1 MSNVTGAYS
10 LMQAAEWG
18 VDGCLYCYSSFFLLS
33 CGLTNTN
40 IGICMGVASI
50 GSFFAQ
56 ILFGEALNRQGR
68 SGLRRFLLAAAG
80 ILLLGNVVLLLPIG
94 RLLAVTLFLAG
105 CMLLTMFPAFLDAAS
120 MYELQRGVPVDFGI
134 GRGTGSLGYAACSAL
149 VGRLLLR
156 FGIPSIFCTGA
167 ALSTVLIGGILW
179 FFAAADQQIGD
190 DYFLEV
196 LTQEKKESRSNGLN
210 FTFLTAYP
218 RYTVL
223 LTGCVLLM
231 MGHTYTSNF
240 LYQII
245 SHKGGDEGGMGL
257 AAAIAA
263 CAEVPVLFLFG
274 RISHRL
280 RCDQWLKL
288 SALLLILKMTLG
300 YWAAGTSSF
309 LFSELFQSGYA
320 LYVVSS
326 VYYTGAVIPHGDVI
340 NGQAY
345 LHAASTLGVLL
356 SLLTGGAILDHF
368 GVQSLLFTGVIAL
381 VIGTVITFLGAEP
394 VRLSPTKEHGG

>member
-33 CGLTNTN
+33 CELTNTN

-120 MYELQRGVPVDFGI
+120 MYELQRGIPVDFGI
-134 GRGTGSLGYAACSAL
+134 GRGTGSLGYAVCSAL

-156 FGIPSIFCTGA
+156 FGTSSIFCTGA
-167 ALSTVLIGGILW
+167 VLSAVLIGGILW

-196 LTQEKKESRSNGLN
+196 LTQEKKEFRSNGLN

-288 SALLLILKMTLG
+288 SALLLILKMALG
-300 YWAAGTSSF
+300 YWAASTSSF

-356 SLLTGGAILDHF
+356 SLLTGGAILDYF

-394 VRLSPTKEHGG
+394 VRLSHTKEHGG

>member
-94 RLLAVTLFLAG
+94 RLLAVILFLAG

-134 GRGTGSLGYAACSAL
+134 GRGTGSLGYAVCSAL

-156 FGIPSIFCTGA
+156 FGTSSIFCTGA
-167 ALSTVLIGGILW
+167 VLSAVLIGGILW
-179 FFAAADQQIGD
+179 FFAAADQQIRD

-196 LTQEKKESRSNGLN
+196 PTQEKKESRSNGLN

-274 RISHRL
+274 RTSHRL

-288 SALLLILKMTLG
+288 SALLLILKMALG

-356 SLLTGGAILDHF
+356 SLLTGGAILDYF

-394 VRLSPTKEHGG
+394 VRLSHTKEHGG

>member
-196 LTQEKKESRSNGLN
+196 PTQEKKESRSNGLN
-210 FTFLTAYP
+210 VTFLTAYP

-288 SALLLILKMTLG
+288 SALLLILKMALG

-356 SLLTGGAILDHF
+356 SLLTGGAILDYF

-394 VRLSPTKEHGG
+394 VRLSHTKEHGG

>member
-134 GRGTGSLGYAACSAL
+134 GRGTGSLGYAVCSAL

-156 FGIPSIFCTGA
+156 FGTSSIFCTGA
-167 ALSTVLIGGILW
+167 VLSAVLIGGILW

-210 FTFLTAYP
+210 FTFLTSYP

-288 SALLLILKMTLG
+288 SALLLILKMALG

-356 SLLTGGAILDHF
+356 SLLTGGAILDYF

-394 VRLSPTKEHGG
+394 VRLSHTKEHGG

>member
-134 GRGTGSLGYAACSAL
+134 GRGIGSLGYAVCSAL

-156 FGIPSIFCTGA
+156 FGTSSIFCTGA
-167 ALSTVLIGGILW
+167 VLSAVLIGGILW

-196 LTQEKKESRSNGLN
+196 LTQEKKESRSSRLN

-288 SALLLILKMTLG
+288 SALLLILKMALG

-356 SLLTGGAILDHF
+356 SLLTGGAILDYF

-394 VRLSPTKEHGG
+394 VRLSHTKEHGG

>member
-134 GRGTGSLGYAACSAL
+134 GRGTGSLGYAVCSAL

-156 FGIPSIFCTGA
+156 FGTSSIFCTGA
-167 ALSTVLIGGILW
+167 VLSAVLIGGILW

-263 CAEVPVLFLFG
+263 CVEVPVLFLFG

-288 SALLLILKMTLG
+288 SALLLILKMALG
-300 YWAAGTSSF
+300 YWAAGIFSF

-356 SLLTGGAILDHF
+356 SLLTGGAILDYF

-394 VRLSPTKEHGG
+394 VRLSHTKEHGG

>member
-1 MSNVTGAYS
+1 MSNVTRAYS

-18 VDGCLYCYSSFFLLS
+18 VDGCLYCYSSLFLLS

-94 RLLAVTLFLAG
+94 RLLAVILFLAG

-134 GRGTGSLGYAACSAL
+134 GRGTGSLGYAVCSAL

-196 LTQEKKESRSNGLN
+196 PTQEKKESRSNGLN

-288 SALLLILKMTLG
+288 SALLLILKMALG

-356 SLLTGGAILDHF
+356 SLLTGGAILDYF

-394 VRLSPTKEHGG
+394 VRLSHTKEHGG

>member
-134 GRGTGSLGYAACSAL
+134 GRGTGSLGYAVCSAL

-156 FGIPSIFCTGA
+156 FGTSSIFCTGA
-167 ALSTVLIGGILW
+167 VLSTVLIGGILW
-179 FFAAADQQIGD
+179 FFAAADQRIGD

-210 FTFLTAYP
+210 VTFLTAYP

-288 SALLLILKMTLG
+288 SALLLILKMALG

-356 SLLTGGAILDHF
+356 SLLTGGAILDYF

-394 VRLSPTKEHGG
+394 VRLSHTKEHGS

>member
-134 GRGTGSLGYAACSAL
+134 GRGTGSLGYAVCSAL

-156 FGIPSIFCTGA
+156 FGTSSIFCTGA

-196 LTQEKKESRSNGLN
+196 PTQEKKESRSNGLN
-210 FTFLTAYP
+210 VTFLTAYP

-288 SALLLILKMTLG
+288 SALLLILKMALG

-356 SLLTGGAILDHF
+356 SLLTGGAILDYF

-394 VRLSPTKEHGG
+394 VRLSHTKEHGG

>member
-33 CGLTNTN
+33 CGLTNTS
-40 IGICMGVASI
+40 IGVCMGLASV

-56 ILFGEALNRQGR
+56 ITFGELLNRQGR

-80 ILLLGNVVLLLPIG
+80 ILLLGNVILLLPIS
-94 RLLAVTLFLAG
+94 RLPSVLLFLGG

-156 FGIPSIFCTGA
+156 FGTPSIFCTGA
-167 ALSTVLIGGILW
+167 VLSTVLIGAILW
-179 FFAAADQQIGD
+179 FFAAADRHTAADTPSAPPPQ
-190 DYFLEV
+190 
-196 LTQEKKESRSNGLN
+196 TEKAARGGGLN
-210 FTFLTAYP
+210 LTFLAAYP
-218 RYTVL
+218 RYAVL
-223 LTGCVLLM
+223 LVGCVVLM

-240 LYQII
+240 LYQIV
-245 SHKGGDEGGMGL
+245 SSKGGDEGGMGL

-274 RISHRL
+274 RVCHRL

-288 SALLLILKMTLG
+288 SALLLTLKMALG
-300 YWAAGTSSF
+300 YWAAGPSAF
-309 LFSELFQSGYA
+309 LVSELFQSGYA
-320 LYVVSS
+320 LYVASS
-326 VYYTGAVIPHGDVI
+326 VYYTGAVIPHRDVI
-340 NGQAY
+340 SGQAY

-356 SLLTGGAILDHF
+356 SLLTGGAILDHL
-368 GVQSLLFTGVIAL
+368 GVQSLLLTGVAAL
-381 VIGTVITFLGAEP
+381 AAGTVITFLGAEP
-394 VRLSPTKEHGG
+394 VRLAGSRA

>member
-134 GRGTGSLGYAACSAL
+134 GRGTGSLGYAVCSAL

-156 FGIPSIFCTGA
+156 FGTSSIFCTGA
-167 ALSTVLIGGILW
+167 VLSAVLIGGILW

-196 LTQEKKESRSNGLN
+196 LTQEKKEFRSNGLN

-288 SALLLILKMTLG
+288 SALLLILKMALG

-326 VYYTGAVIPHGDVI
+326 VYYTGAVIPHRDVI

>member
-10 LMQAAEWG
+10 IMQAAEWG

-120 MYELQRGVPVDFGI
+120 MYELQRGVSVDFGI
-134 GRGTGSLGYAACSAL
+134 GRGTGSLGYAVCSAL

-156 FGIPSIFCTGA
+156 FGTSSIFCTGA
-167 ALSTVLIGGILW
+167 VLSAVLIGGILW

-196 LTQEKKESRSNGLN
+196 PTQEKKESRSNGLN

-288 SALLLILKMTLG
+288 SALLLILKMALG

-356 SLLTGGAILDHF
+356 SLLTGGAILDYF

-394 VRLSPTKEHGG
+394 VRLSHTKEHGG

>member
-1 MSNVTGAYS
+1 MSNVTRAYS

-18 VDGCLYCYSSFFLLS
+18 VDGCLYCYSSLFLLS

-196 LTQEKKESRSNGLN
+196 PTQEKKESRSNGLN

-288 SALLLILKMTLG
+288 SALLLILKMALG

-356 SLLTGGAILDHF
+356 SLLTGGAILDYF
-368 GVQSLLFTGVIAL
+368 GVQSLLFIGIIAL

-394 VRLSPTKEHGG
+394 VRVSNTKEHGV

>member
-134 GRGTGSLGYAACSAL
+134 GRGTGSLGYAVCSAL

-156 FGIPSIFCTGA
+156 FGTSSIFCTGA
-167 ALSTVLIGGILW
+167 VLSAVLIGGILW

-196 LTQEKKESRSNGLN
+196 LTQEKKEFRSNGLN

-288 SALLLILKMTLG
+288 SALLLILKMALG

-356 SLLTGGAILDHF
+356 SLLTGGAILDYF

-394 VRLSPTKEHGG
+394 VRLSHTKEHGG

>member
-134 GRGTGSLGYAACSAL
+134 GRGTGSLGYAVCSAL

-156 FGIPSIFCTGA
+156 FGTSSIFCTGA
-167 ALSTVLIGGILW
+167 VLSTVLIGGILW
-179 FFAAADQQIGD
+179 FFAAADQRIGD

-288 SALLLILKMTLG
+288 SALLLILKMALG

-356 SLLTGGAILDHF
+356 SLLTGGAILDYF

-394 VRLSPTKEHGG
+394 VRLSHTKEHGG

>member
-196 LTQEKKESRSNGLN
+196 PTQEKKESRSNGLN
-210 FTFLTAYP
+210 VTFLTAYP

-356 SLLTGGAILDHF
+356 SLLTGGAILDYF

-394 VRLSPTKEHGG
+394 VRLSHTKEHGG

>member
-134 GRGTGSLGYAACSAL
+134 GRGTGSLGYAVCSAL

-156 FGIPSIFCTGA
+156 FGTSSIFCTGA
-167 ALSTVLIGGILW
+167 VLSAVLIGGILW

-210 FTFLTAYP
+210 FTFLTSYP

-288 SALLLILKMTLG
+288 SALLLILKMALG

-356 SLLTGGAILDHF
+356 SLLTGGAILDYF
-368 GVQSLLFTGVIAL
+368 GEQSLLFTGVIAL

-394 VRLSPTKEHGG
+394 VRLSHTKEHGG

>member
-134 GRGTGSLGYAACSAL
+134 GRGTGSLGYAVCSAL

-156 FGIPSIFCTGA
+156 FGTSSIFCTGA
-167 ALSTVLIGGILW
+167 VLSAVLIGGILW
-179 FFAAADQQIGD
+179 FFAAADQQIRD

-196 LTQEKKESRSNGLN
+196 PTQEKKESRSNGLN

-288 SALLLILKMTLG
+288 SALLLILKMALG

-356 SLLTGGAILDHF
+356 SLLTGGAILDYF

-394 VRLSPTKEHGG
+394 VRLSHTKEHGG

>member
-134 GRGTGSLGYAACSAL
+134 GRGTGSLGYAVCSAL

-156 FGIPSIFCTGA
+156 FGTSSIFCTGA
-167 ALSTVLIGGILW
+167 VLSAVLIGGILW

-196 LTQEKKESRSNGLN
+196 LTQEKKEFRSNGLN

-263 CAEVPVLFLFG
+263 CAEVPVLFLFV

-288 SALLLILKMTLG
+288 SALLLILKMALG

-356 SLLTGGAILDHF
+356 SLLTGGAILDYF

-394 VRLSPTKEHGG
+394 VRLSHTKEHGG

>member
-56 ILFGEALNRQGR
+56 ILFGEVLNRQGR

-134 GRGTGSLGYAACSAL
+134 GRGTGSLGYAVCSAL

-156 FGIPSIFCTGA
+156 FGTSSIFCTGA
-167 ALSTVLIGGILW
+167 VLSAVLIGGILW

-196 LTQEKKESRSNGLN
+196 PTQEKKESRSNGLN

-288 SALLLILKMTLG
+288 SALLLILKMALG

-356 SLLTGGAILDHF
+356 SLLTGGAILDYF

-394 VRLSPTKEHGG
+394 VRLSHTKEHGG

>member
-1 MSNVTGAYS
+1 MSNVTRAYS

-18 VDGCLYCYSSFFLLS
+18 VDGCLYCYSSLFLLS

-156 FGIPSIFCTGA
+156 FGTSSIFCTGA
-167 ALSTVLIGGILW
+167 VLSAVLIGGILW
-179 FFAAADQQIGD
+179 FFAAADQQIRD

-196 LTQEKKESRSNGLN
+196 PTQEKKESRSNGLN

-288 SALLLILKMTLG
+288 SALLLILKMALG

-356 SLLTGGAILDHF
+356 SLLTGGAILDYF

-394 VRLSPTKEHGG
+394 VRLSHTKEHGG

>member
-18 VDGCLYCYSSFFLLS
+18 VDGCLYCYSGFFLLS

-56 ILFGEALNRQGR
+56 ILFGEVLNRQGR

-196 LTQEKKESRSNGLN
+196 PTQEKKESRSNGLN

-288 SALLLILKMTLG
+288 SALLLILKMALG

-356 SLLTGGAILDHF
+356 SLLTGGAILDYF

-394 VRLSPTKEHGG
+394 VRLSHTKEHGG

>member
-56 ILFGEALNRQGR
+56 ILFGEVLNRQGR

-156 FGIPSIFCTGA
+156 FGTSSIFCTGA
-167 ALSTVLIGGILW
+167 ALSAVLIGGILW

-196 LTQEKKESRSNGLN
+196 PTQEKKESRSNGLN

-288 SALLLILKMTLG
+288 SALLLILKMALG

-356 SLLTGGAILDHF
+356 SLLTGGAILDYF

-394 VRLSPTKEHGG
+394 VRLSHTKEHGG

>member
-196 LTQEKKESRSNGLN
+196 PTQEKKESRSNGLN

-288 SALLLILKMTLG
+288 SALLLILKMALG

-356 SLLTGGAILDHF
+356 SLLTGGAILDYF

-394 VRLSPTKEHGG
+394 VRLSHTKEHGG

>member
-94 RLLAVTLFLAG
+94 RLLAVILFLAG

-134 GRGTGSLGYAACSAL
+134 GRGTGSLGYAVCSAL

-156 FGIPSIFCTGA
+156 FGTSSIFCTGA
-167 ALSTVLIGGILW
+167 VLSAVLIGGILW
-179 FFAAADQQIGD
+179 FFAAADQQIGN

-196 LTQEKKESRSNGLN
+196 PTQEKKESRSNGLN

-288 SALLLILKMTLG
+288 SALLLILKMALG

-356 SLLTGGAILDHF
+356 SLLTGGAILDYF

-394 VRLSPTKEHGG
+394 VRLSHTKEHGG

>member
-134 GRGTGSLGYAACSAL
+134 GRGTGSLGYAVCSAL

-156 FGIPSIFCTGA
+156 FGTSSIFCTGA
-167 ALSTVLIGGILW
+167 VLSAVLIGGILW
-179 FFAAADQQIGD
+179 FFAAADQQIRD
-190 DYFLEV
+190 NYFLEV
-196 LTQEKKESRSNGLN
+196 PTQDKKESRSNGLN

-218 RYTVL
+218 RYTAL

-288 SALLLILKMTLG
+288 SALLLILKMALG

-356 SLLTGGAILDHF
+356 SLLTGGAILDYF

-394 VRLSPTKEHGG
+394 VRLSHTKEHGG

>member
-134 GRGTGSLGYAACSAL
+134 GRGTGSLGYAVCSAL

-156 FGIPSIFCTGA
+156 FGTSSIFCTGA
-167 ALSTVLIGGILW
+167 VLSAVLIGGILW
-179 FFAAADQQIGD
+179 FFAAADQQIRD
-190 DYFLEV
+190 NYFLEV
-196 LTQEKKESRSNGLN
+196 PTQEKKESRSNGLN

-288 SALLLILKMTLG
+288 SALLLILKMALG

-356 SLLTGGAILDHF
+356 SLLTGGAILDYF

-394 VRLSPTKEHGG
+394 VRLSHTKEHGG

>member
-134 GRGTGSLGYAACSAL
+134 GRGTGSLGYAVCSAL

-156 FGIPSIFCTGA
+156 FGTSSIFCTGA
-167 ALSTVLIGGILW
+167 VLSTVLIGGILW
-179 FFAAADQQIGD
+179 FFAAADQRIGD

-288 SALLLILKMTLG
+288 SALLLILKMALG

-356 SLLTGGAILDHF
+356 SLLTGGAILDYF

-394 VRLSPTKEHGG
+394 VRLSHTKEHGS

>member
-1 MSNVTGAYS
+1 MSNVTRAYS

-18 VDGCLYCYSSFFLLS
+18 VDGCLYCYSSLFLLS

-80 ILLLGNVVLLLPIG
+80 SLLLGNVVLLLPIG

-190 DYFLEV
+190 EYFLEV
-196 LTQEKKESRSNGLN
+196 PIQEKKESRSNGLN

-288 SALLLILKMTLG
+288 SALLLILKMALG

-356 SLLTGGAILDHF
+356 SLLTGGAILDYF
-368 GVQSLLFTGVIAL
+368 GVQSLLFIGIIAL

-394 VRLSPTKEHGG
+394 VRLSHTKEHGG

>member
-1 MSNVTGAYS
+1 MSNVTRAYS

-18 VDGCLYCYSSFFLLS
+18 VDGCLYCYSSLFLLS

-196 LTQEKKESRSNGLN
+196 PTQEKKESRSNGLN

-288 SALLLILKMTLG
+288 SALLLILKMALG

-356 SLLTGGAILDHF
+356 SLLTGGAILDYF
-368 GVQSLLFTGVIAL
+368 GVQSLLFIGIIAL

-394 VRLSPTKEHGG
+394 VRLSHTKEHGG

>member
-33 CGLTNTN
+33 CGLTNTT

-56 ILFGEALNRQGR
+56 ILFGEVLNRQGR

-167 ALSTVLIGGILW
+167 ALSAVLIGGILW

-196 LTQEKKESRSNGLN
+196 PTQEKKESRSNGLN

-288 SALLLILKMTLG
+288 SALLLILKMALG

-356 SLLTGGAILDHF
+356 SLLTGGAILDYF

-381 VIGTVITFLGAEP
+381 VLGTVITFLGAEP
-394 VRLSPTKEHGG
+394 VRLSHTKEHGG

>member
-134 GRGTGSLGYAACSAL
+134 GRGTGSLGYAVCSAL

-156 FGIPSIFCTGA
+156 FGTSSIFCTGA
-167 ALSTVLIGGILW
+167 VLSTVLIGGILW
-179 FFAAADQQIGD
+179 FFAAADRQIGD

-196 LTQEKKESRSNGLN
+196 PTQEKKESRSNGLN

-288 SALLLILKMTLG
+288 SALLLILKMALG

-356 SLLTGGAILDHF
+356 SLLTGGAILDYF

-394 VRLSPTKEHGG
+394 VRLSHTKEHGG

>member
-56 ILFGEALNRQGR
+56 ILFGEALNHQGR

-196 LTQEKKESRSNGLN
+196 PTQEKKESRSNGLN

-288 SALLLILKMTLG
+288 SALLLILKMALG

-356 SLLTGGAILDHF
+356 SLLTGGAILDYF

-394 VRLSPTKEHGG
+394 VRLSHTKEHGG

>member
-80 ILLLGNVVLLLPIG
+80 ILMLGNVVLLLPIG

-134 GRGTGSLGYAACSAL
+134 GRGTGSLGYAVCSAL

-156 FGIPSIFCTGA
+156 FGTSSIFCTGA
-167 ALSTVLIGGILW
+167 VLSAVLIGGILW

-196 LTQEKKESRSNGLN
+196 LTQEKKEFRSNGLN

-288 SALLLILKMTLG
+288 SALLLILKMALG

-356 SLLTGGAILDHF
+356 SLLTGGAILDYF

-394 VRLSPTKEHGG
+394 VRLSHTKEHGS

>member
-56 ILFGEALNRQGR
+56 ILFGEALNRRGR

-196 LTQEKKESRSNGLN
+196 PTQEKKESRSNGLN

-288 SALLLILKMTLG
+288 SALLLILKMALG

-356 SLLTGGAILDHF
+356 SLLTGGAILDYF

-394 VRLSPTKEHGG
+394 VRLSHTKEHGG

>member
-33 CGLTNTN
+33 CELTNTN

-196 LTQEKKESRSNGLN
+196 PTQEKKESRSNGLN

-288 SALLLILKMTLG
+288 SALLLILKMALG

-356 SLLTGGAILDHF
+356 SLLTGGAILDYF

-394 VRLSPTKEHGG
+394 VRLSHTKEHGG

>member
-1 MSNVTGAYS
+1 
-10 LMQAAEWG
+10 MQAAEWG

-134 GRGTGSLGYAACSAL
+134 GRGTGSLGYAVCSAL

-156 FGIPSIFCTGA
+156 FGTSSIFCTGA
-167 ALSTVLIGGILW
+167 VLSAVLIGGILW
-179 FFAAADQQIGD
+179 FFAAADQQIRD

-196 LTQEKKESRSNGLN
+196 PTQEKKESRSNGLN

-288 SALLLILKMTLG
+288 SALLLILKMALG

-356 SLLTGGAILDHF
+356 SLLTGGAILDYF

-394 VRLSPTKEHGG
+394 VRLSHTKEHGG

>member
-134 GRGTGSLGYAACSAL
+134 GRGTGSLGYAVCSAL

-156 FGIPSIFCTGA
+156 FGTSSIFCTGA
-167 ALSTVLIGGILW
+167 VLSTVLIGGILW
-179 FFAAADQQIGD
+179 FFAAADQRIGD

-288 SALLLILKMTLG
+288 SALLLILKMALG

-309 LFSELFQSGYA
+309 LLSELFQSGYA

-356 SLLTGGAILDHF
+356 SLLTGGAILDYF

-394 VRLSPTKEHGG
+394 VRLSHTKEHGS

>member
-134 GRGTGSLGYAACSAL
+134 GRGTGSLGYAVCSAL

-156 FGIPSIFCTGA
+156 FGTSSIFCTGA
-167 ALSTVLIGGILW
+167 VLSAVLIGGILW
-179 FFAAADQQIGD
+179 FFAAADQQIRD
-190 DYFLEV
+190 NYFLEV
-196 LTQEKKESRSNGLN
+196 PTQEKKESRSNGLN

-288 SALLLILKMTLG
+288 SALLLILKMALG

-356 SLLTGGAILDHF
+356 SLLTGGAILDYF

-394 VRLSPTKEHGG
+394 VRLSHTKEHGS

>member
-134 GRGTGSLGYAACSAL
+134 GRGTGSLGYAVCSAL

-156 FGIPSIFCTGA
+156 FGTSSIFCTGA
-167 ALSTVLIGGILW
+167 VLSAVLIGGILW
-179 FFAAADQQIGD
+179 FFAAADQQIGN

-196 LTQEKKESRSNGLN
+196 PTQEKKESRSNGLN

-288 SALLLILKMTLG
+288 SALLLILKMALG

-356 SLLTGGAILDHF
+356 SLLTGGAILDYF

-394 VRLSPTKEHGG
+394 VRLSHTKEHGG